1 MNNLRFFYAKFAPM
15 LQLLLSVYIPIA
27 VALTVIY
34 ALIIATYRKGW
45 RLLPQ
50 FKPPTNHTIS
60 TKITVIVPARNEEDN
75 ILECLNSILKQ
86 TIDKDLFEII
96 VIDDHSTDST
106 SDLIKGLKNERVK
119 LLSLADY
126 ISEKET
132 QSFKKKAIE
141 IAMQQ
146 ATGDLIVT
154 TDADCIVT
162 ENWLELIATFYE
174 TKDVKFIA
182 APVLFHREKNT
193 LQRFQ
198 VLDFF
203 GMMCVTGAG
212 IHTGLMNM
220 CNGANLAYEKKA
232 FYAVNGFE
240 GINHL
245 ASGDDMLLMQKI
257 ANKYPKKIGFLK
269 NQKAIVRTEAKETL
283 DGFISQRI
291 RWATKSTSYQEWQ
304 VTAILAMVFFCCCS
318 TVFTFF
324 LIPFFGMLAFQLFL
338 FQFIV
343 KSIVDFIYLNM
354 MAKWFKKPKAMRGFL
369 VSEILH
375 ILYIVSV
382 GTAGNFLKEYE
393 WKGRK
398 VK

>member
-1 MNNLRFFYAKFAPM
+1 MSRNSFFCSKFAPM
-15 LQLLLSVYIPIA
+15 LQELFSIYIPIA

-34 ALIIATYRKGW
+34 VFIIATYRKGW
-45 RLLPQ
+45 QSLPQ
-50 FKPPTNHTIS
+50 FISPSNHTIS
-60 TKITVIVPARNEEDN
+60 TKITVIVPARDEEDN
-75 ILECLNSILKQ
+75 ILECIHSILNQ

-106 SDLIKGLKNERVK
+106 PDLIRGLKNERVK
-119 LLSLADY
+119 LLPLVDY
-126 ISEKET
+126 ITEGET

-162 ENWLELIATFYE
+162 ENWLELVATFYE
-174 TKDVKFIA
+174 TRDVKFIA

-198 VLDFF
+198 TLDFF

-232 FYAVNGFE
+232 FYDVNGFE

-257 ANKYPKKIGFLK
+257 AEKYPKKIGFLK
-269 NQKAIVRTEAKETL
+269 NQEAIVRTEAKETL
-283 DGFISQRI
+283 QGFMSQRI

-324 LIPFFGMLAFQLFL
+324 LIPFFGIPAFQLFL
-338 FQFIV
+338 FQFII
-343 KSIVDFIYLNM
+343 KSIPDFIYLNM
-354 MAKWFKKPKAMRGFL
+354 MAKWFKKPEAMRGFFI
-369 VSEILH
+369 SEIMH

-382 GTAGNFLKEYE
+382 GTAGNFFKEYE

>member
-1 MNNLRFFYAKFAPM
+1 M
-15 LQLLLSVYIPIA
+15 LQELFSIYIYIA
-27 VALTVIY
+27 LGLTVIY

-45 RLLPQ
+45 LLLPQ
-50 FKPPTNHTIS
+50 FKLPTNHTIS
-60 TKITVIVPARNEEDN
+60 IKITVIVPARDEEDN
-75 ILECLNSILKQ
+75 ILECLNSILNQ
-86 TIDKDLFEII
+86 SIDKDLFEII
-96 VIDDHSTDST
+96 VIDDHSTDRT
-106 SDLIKGLKNERVK
+106 PELIRGLKNEHIK
-119 LLSLADY
+119 LLQLADY
-126 ISEKET
+126 ISENET

-154 TDADCIVT
+154 TDADCIVGK
-162 ENWLELIATFYE
+162 NWLKYVATFYE
-174 TKDVKFIA
+174 TQDVKFIA

-193 LQRFQ
+193 LQGFQ
-198 VLDFF
+198 TLDFF

-232 FYAVNGFE
+232 FYDVNGFE

-257 ANKYPKKIGFLK
+257 AKKYPKQIGFLK
-269 NQKAIVRTEAKETL
+269 NQEAIVRTEAKETL
-283 DGFISQRI
+283 QGFMSQRI

-324 LIPFFGMLAFQLFL
+324 LIPFFGMLALQLFL
-338 FQFIV
+338 FQFII
-343 KSIVDFIYLNM
+343 KSIADFIYLNM
-354 MAKWFKKPKAMRGFL
+354 MAKWFKKPEAMRVFL
-369 VSEILH
+369 ASEILH
-375 ILYIVSV
+375 TLYIISV
-382 GTAGNFLKEYE
+382 GTIANFFKEYE
-393 WKGRK
+393 WKGRR
-398 VK
+398 VR

>member
-1 MNNLRFFYAKFAPM
+1 M
-15 LQLLLSVYIPIA
+15 LELLFSIYIPIA
-27 VALTVIY
+27 VALTIIY

-45 RLLPQ
+45 RLLPE
-50 FKPPTNHTIS
+50 FKKPANHIIS
-60 TKITVIVPARNEEDN
+60 TKITVIVPARDEEDN
-75 ILECLNSILKQ
+75 ILECLNSILNQ
-86 TIDKDLFEII
+86 TIDKGLFEII
-96 VIDDHSTDST
+96 VIDDHSTDRT
-106 SDLIKGLKNERVK
+106 PDLIRGLKNERVK

-126 ISEKET
+126 IVEGET

-141 IAMQQ
+141 IAMKQ
-146 ATGDLIVT
+146 ASGDLIVT

-174 TKDVKFIA
+174 TQDVKFIA

-198 VLDFF
+198 TLDFF

-257 ANKYPKKIGFLK
+257 AEKYPKKIGFLK
-269 NQKAIVRTEAKETL
+269 NQEAIVRTEAKETL
-283 DGFISQRI
+283 QGFMSQRI

-318 TVFTFF
+318 TVFTLF
-324 LIPFFGMLAFQLFL
+324 LIPFFGMMALQLFL
-338 FQFIV
+338 FQFII

-354 MAKWFKKPKAMRGFL
+354 MSKWFKKPEAMRGFFI
-369 VSEILH
+369 SEILH

-382 GTAGNFLKEYE
+382 GTAGNFFKEYE